1 MKSTISALAE
11 ARVVD
16 LKAKAKDLRRD
27 WYEIRNAAGEGGQA
41 PQVYV
46 YGEIGDSCWGD
57 SVSASSFV
65 REFAAIDSDRIEL
78 HVNSPGGDVWEG
90 IAIANAI
97 RGHRAHVVA
106 TVDAIAAS
114 AASFIATAA
123 DELVMARNSELMIH
137 DAMGIVVG
145 NAADMRDFVARLDTV
160 SDNIA
165 SMYAEKAGGTV
176 EEWRDVMR
184 AETWYSAEEAVAA
197 GLADSIDQKK
207 SADTGRAAAARASFD
222 LSSFTHPGRAAALA
236 PKIRAHKPP
245 ATPAEPTTTPKES
258 AVTDRFL
265 SAVRERLG
273 VQDANADE
281 DTVLAA
287 LEETLGEQAE
297 PTTIAPAPTAAAL
310 PEGFVAVD
318 ANVLKELREGAANG
332 TQARA
337 EQQAAERRRILD
349 EAMGDGRVAKASEA
363 KALELLELDDANGV
377 TTYRDFLG
385 TLPTNSAVP
394 MAAAGHAGGL
404 EAASDDQVDDV
415 TQTTVYKNWSM

>member
-1 MKSTISALAE
+1 MHSTISALAE
-11 ARVVD
+11 ARVID

-57 SVSASSFV
+57 SVSASTFV

-114 AASFIATAA
+114 AASFIACAA

-137 DAMGIVVG
+137 DAFGVVVG
-145 NAADMRDFVARLDTV
+145 NAGDMRDFADRLDTV
-160 SDNIA
+160 SNNIA
-165 SMYAEKAGGTV
+165 SMYAEKAGG
-176 EEWRDVMR
+176 EIDEWRDVMR
-184 AETWYSAEEAVAA
+184 AETWYSADEAVAA
-197 GLADSIDQKK
+197 GLADSVDPKK
-207 SADTGRAAAARASFD
+207 SAETGKAAAARASFD
-222 LSSFTHPGRAAALA
+222 LSSFAHPGRAAALA

-245 ATPAEPTTTPKES
+245 ATPAEPTTTPKEPDVPS
-258 AVTDRFL
+258 DRFL

-273 VQDANADE
+273 VQDATADE
-281 DTVLAA
+281 DTILAA
-287 LEETLGEQAE
+287 LDQTLAEQAE
-297 PTTIAPAPTAAAL
+297 PTPTAPPATAAL
-310 PEGFVAVD
+310 PEGFVAID
-318 ANVLKELREGAANG
+318 KNVLAELQNG
-332 TQARA
+332 SAKGVEAR
-337 EQQAAERRRILD
+337 EQQQADERRRILD
-349 EAMGDGRVAKASEA
+349 EALSDGRLAKASEA

-385 TLPTNSAVP
+385 SLPKNSAVP
-394 MAAAGHAGGL
+394 MASAGYTGGVA
-404 EAASDDQVDDV
+404 EATDNEADV
-415 TQTTVYKNWSM
+415 TKTAAYQHWEM